1 MESVHGFP
9 FLSFMVILNFMMIVS
24 LGLGNLCPRCGA
36 AAAEEAVEKARG
48 LTGEVERLK
57 HLVEYGKEEKGKE
70 CVLYTQKYSVF

>member
-9 FLSFMVILNFMMIVS
+9 FLSFIVILNFITIVS

-48 LTGEVERLK
+48 LTGEAERLK
-57 HLVEYGKEEKGKE
+57 HLVQSGKEEKGKE
-70 CVLYTQKYSVF
+70 RVLYT